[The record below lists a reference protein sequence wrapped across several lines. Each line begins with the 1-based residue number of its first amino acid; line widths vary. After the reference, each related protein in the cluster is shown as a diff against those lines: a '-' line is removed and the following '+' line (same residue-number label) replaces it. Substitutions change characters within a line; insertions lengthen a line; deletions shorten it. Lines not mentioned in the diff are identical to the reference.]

1 MIQYVKRLFLL
12 TLMLLGM
19 SVAVGQSVTVW
30 TVDNLPM
37 VHLQDA
43 RRYVCDPDG
52 LLSVAARD
60 SADRMLAR
68 LEQTKGIESVVVIV
82 KRLEGGDCYEFGM
95 QLARQYGVGSK
106 SRIVV

>member
-1 MIQYVKRLFLL
+1 MLPLHYWNKWHHFLYDTICQTIVLL

-60 SADRMLAR
+60 SADRMLA
-68 LEQTKGIESVVVIV
+68 VWN
-82 KRLEGGDCYEFGM
+82 
-95 QLARQYGVGSK
+95 RQK
-106 SRIVV
+106 A

>member
-68 LEQTKGIESVVVIV
+68 LEHTD
-82 KRLEGGDCYEFGM
+82 KRHRKRGGHREASGRWR
-95 QLARQYGVGSK
+95 LL
-106 SRIVV
+106 